1 MPNPRRRPEERAR
14 ATGKEANSIRRKYK
28 TRLTTRKRYVVGE
41 EDAIATTVAVF
52 KIAGYSNTQIAQII
66 GISRNQVAQQ
76 LEKEHTQE
84 LMVLL
89 RTNLTNAALELL
101 ESYTVEAIQALAD
114 VLRTSEDDNVRI
126 KAASEIL
133 DRAGIPKVSRSERK
147 VEEEHT
153 TTFTDDGIVESLRQL
168 SPEAQEQAAQMIENL
183 ENFLQE
189 NTGVEVEDE
198 SS

>member
-1 MPNPRRRPEERAR
+1 MPRERRNPEERAKSI
-14 ATGKEANSIRRKYK
+14 GKEITSIRRKYK

-41 EDAIATTVAVF
+41 EEAVGTSIAVF
-52 KIAGYSNTQIAQII
+52 KIAGYSNTQIAQMV

-76 LEKEHTQE
+76 LEKPTTQE
-84 LMVLL
+84 LLILL

-101 ESYTVEAIQALAD
+101 ESYTIEAIQALAD

-133 DRAGIPKVSRSERK
+133 DRAGIPKVSRSEKK

-153 TTFTDDGIVESLRQL
+153 TTFTDDGIVEAIREL
-168 SPEAQEQAAQMIENL
+168 PPDMQEKAAQMIEDL
-183 ENFLQE
+183 EQLLQE
-189 NTGVEVEDE
+189 NQVAEVEDE